1 MLERVGHLWEEGRI
15 SLVELYGAGRAAEVA
30 TELLEPLP
38 RTRQAGD
45 ARVAI
50 AVLEDQHVLGKRLVA
65 AHLRAGGVALLDLG
79 VGLSAPVLVAQAL
92 EARVDVLLVSTL
104 MLRGALKVH
113 DVVRRLRDAGS
124 AMRVVVGGAPFRLDP
139 ELYLEV
145 GADACG
151 RSAGDALALVHRLG
165 HLLQHGERHLH
176 RDLPVVLGEHEA
188 PAASR
193 GAHRQA
199 HPTVALR
206 GRPVAHGDA
215 VQPAQDGRLAPAGRL
230 EGGQRLAAAGH
241 DAGRARREQVRRR
254 PDGRGRGQRQDQR
267 RDPRREGV
275 VMGD

>member
-1 MLERVGHLWEEGRI
+1 MDAALAIHVFQRALTTGDREAVVRLVAELVPHETRENIIDLALVPALERVGHLWEEGRI

-38 RTRQAGD
+38 RVRPAGE

-65 AHLRAGGVALLDLG
+65 AHLRAGGVDLLDLG
-79 VGLSAPVLVAQAL
+79 VGLTAPVLVAQAL

-165 HLLQHGERHLH
+165 GE
-176 RDLPVVLGEHEA
+176 
-188 PAASR
+188 
-193 GAHRQA
+193 GA
-199 HPTVALR
+199 
-206 GRPVAHGDA
+206 
-215 VQPAQDGRLAPAGRL
+215 
-230 EGGQRLAAAGH
+230 
-241 DAGRARREQVRRR
+241 
-254 PDGRGRGQRQDQR
+254 
-267 RDPRREGV
+267 
-275 VMGD
+275 